1 MIDLL
6 IILGT
11 VVALLA
17 WALLGN
23 PEHESCRPEGKGVGR
38 A

>member
-23 PEHESCRPEGKGVGR
+23 PEHESCRPEGEEVDR

>member
-17 WALLGN
+17 WAVLGN
-23 PEHESCRPEGKGVGR
+23 PEHESCRPQGEEVDR
-38 A
+38 V